1 MLKATRA
8 DRVQS
13 EFEMV
18 RSRFVSYL
26 EEMFGKGLQSMQG
39 QTFHEVLAFSDV
51 ASVRKNIVGAPR
63 AAVHTA
69 LSNPVHYLQVCFKAN
84 GRKKFALKLIFCLS
98 KVFYLDVG
106 NINMPL
112 RYVRTYV

>member
-1 MLKATRA
+1 
-8 DRVQS
+8 
-13 EFEMV
+13 MV

-26 EEMFGKGLQSMQG
+26 EEMFSKGLQSMQG

-69 LSNPVHYLQVCFKAN
+69 LSNPVHYLQVCFNVN
-84 GRKKFALKLIFCLS
+84 GRKKLAIKLIFGLSKAIYLDIGNIIMPLLLVFTLKLIE
-98 KVFYLDVG
+98 K
-106 NINMPL
+106 
-112 RYVRTYV
+112 